1 VIDVHF
7 AAADVPG
14 CSLGAHMGHTA
25 VSTAEAPLA
34 VLLSAGR
41 LCHLGKRSSSSRYA
55 DRMSRLERI
64 TMDPEVCH
72 GQPVVRGLRY
82 PVQTLLELLA
92 SGMTLDEVLADYP
105 DLERD
110 DLLAALEF
118 GALTAGGRRVDR
130 PGAA

>member
-7 AAADVPG
+7 AAANVPG

-25 VSTAEAPLA
+25 ATTTEAPLA
-34 VLLSAGR
+34 VFLSARR
-41 LCHLGKRSSSSRYA
+41 LCHFGKRSSSSRYA
-55 DRMSRLERI
+55 DPMSRLER
-64 TMDPEVCH
+64 TTTDPEVCH
-72 GQPVVRGLRY
+72 GQPVVRELRH

-92 SGMTLDEVLADYP
+92 SGKTLDEVLADYP
-105 DLERD
+105 DSERD

>member
-1 VIDVHF
+1 
-7 AAADVPG
+7 
-14 CSLGAHMGHTA
+14 
-25 VSTAEAPLA
+25 
-34 VLLSAGR
+34 
-41 LCHLGKRSSSSRYA
+41 
-55 DRMSRLERI
+55 MSRLERI
-64 TMDPEVCH
+64 TTDPKVCH

-82 PVQTLLELLA
+82 PVETLLELLA

-118 GALTAGGRRVDR
+118 GALTAGGRRVDP